1 MKEYD
6 PRSWFDRAIGACLSV
21 LLAAVALYCATQVLQ
36 AILPF
41 LVAVAGV
48 ITLAWAVR
56 ALVRYL
62 RGRY

>member
-1 MKEYD
+1 M
-6 PRSWFDRAIGACLSV
+6 SI
-21 LLAAVALYCATQVLQ
+21 LLATVALYCATQVLQ

-41 LVAVAGV
+41 LVIAAGV
-48 ITLAWAVR
+48 VSLLWAAW

>member
-1 MKEYD
+1 MSENEPK
-6 PRSWFDRAIGACLSV
+6 SWFDRAIGACMSI

-41 LVAVAGV
+41 LIAAAGV
-48 ITLAWAVR
+48 VTLAWAGW

-62 RGRY
+62 RSRY